1 MSDIKLILNKIIFF
15 GFHGLYE
22 SEKNNGQNFTIKVII
37 NYKPTYN
44 QNKVITNLI
53 DYTKVYS
60 HLKIQFNKTRFNYL
74 ESLIDYLIES
84 LVNEYE
90 QITYIKIKISKPELE
105 LDGNKDFITVERSI
119 TKK

>member
-1 MSDIKLILNKIIFF
+1 LSDIKLILNKINFF

-22 SEKNNGQNFTIKVII
+22 SEKKNGQDFTIKVII
-37 NYKPTYN
+37 DYKPSYN
-44 QNKVITNLI
+44 QNKDITNLI

-60 HLKIQFNKTRFNYL
+60 HLKAHFNKTRFKYL

-84 LVNEYE
+84 LINEYE
-90 QITYIKIKISKPELE
+90 QITFIKIKIGKPELE
-105 LDGNKDFITVERSI
+105 INGNKDFITVERSF